1 MECNCN
7 AAMQVNSTRSKDRE
21 MLVRLVNWSLLSQEV
36 QVWSWS
42 CWKTHNST
50 FMVWIN
56 RWTFSWKP
64 KKCGDPGFPSFLWLL
79 LDHISQLQ
87 HDIRE
92 PCLAA
97 TPLKVW
103 RLYAQ
108 LTLVFSTC
116 TSCYLWH
123 HGGLSLLVPFSA
135 LCWQS
140 TQSTWIITP
149 SGVMKLPTPVPSKN
163 TSYFKCWT
171 FLKSSC
177 SSNPMTNCLS
187 PQFTDCNLDP

>member
-50 FMVWIN
+50 SMVWIN

-97 TPLKVW
+97 TPLEVW
-103 RLYAQ
+103 RPLCPAHSCLLY
-108 LTLVFSTC
+108 LHFLLPV
-116 TSCYLWH
+116 TSWRP
-123 HGGLSLLVPFSA
+123 LSLGPL
-135 LCWQS
+135 
-140 TQSTWIITP
+140 
-149 SGVMKLPTPVPSKN
+149 
-163 TSYFKCWT
+163 
-171 FLKSSC
+171 
-177 SSNPMTNCLS
+177 LS
-187 PQFTDCNLDP
+187 PLLTVYAINLNHYTKWCHEASYTSSLQEYFLL